1 MSESKSKPL
10 LEVND
15 LKVHFAI
22 NQSLLAKLRK
32 QDAKKVKAVDGVSF
46 SIPAGKSFGIV
57 GESGSGKT
65 TTALAI
71 MRLLELS
78 SGQVTLDGDSISS
91 AQGEVLR
98 NLRRGFQMVFQD
110 PFASLNPR
118 KRVGDIVKSALN
130 LMKIGEPASRDQKVA
145 ELFKAVGL
153 SPEQRLLFPHQFS
166 GGQRQRIV
174 IARALA
180 AEPKLLVCDEPVSAL
195 DVAIQAQI
203 LNLLMKLR
211 KHLGLTI
218 LFISHD
224 LGVVRHICDD
234 VAVMYLGV
242 IVEQGPAQEVFD
254 NPLHP
259 YTNALMSALPSFDP
273 RQRGRSN
280 RVRLTGDPPS
290 PIDLPSGCRFANR
303 CPSAIEAC
311 RQAEPALKEIKP
323 GRWVRCSRLELVD
336 HQGTAPQWKIPQ

>member
-1 MSESKSKPL
+1 VNVCVAKPKAM
-10 LEVND
+10 LEVQD

-22 NQSLLAKLRK
+22 DQSLLAKLRK
-32 QDAKKVKAVDGVSF
+32 QSTKKVKAVDGVSF
-46 SIPAGKSFGIV
+46 TIPAGKSFGIV

-71 MRLLELS
+71 MRLLKLTA
-78 SGQVTLDGDSISS
+78 GQVVLDNDSISS
-91 AQGEVLR
+91 AQGETLR
-98 NLRRGFQMVFQD
+98 KLRRGFQMVFQD

-118 KRVGDIVKSALN
+118 KRVGDIVKSALD
-130 LMKIGEPASRDQKVA
+130 LMKIGDSASRDERVA

-211 KHLGLTI
+211 KDFGLTI

-224 LGVVRHICDD
+224 LGVVRHICDE

-242 IVEQGPAQEVFD
+242 IVEQGSAQAVFD

-259 YTNALMSALPSFDP
+259 YTKALMSALPSFDP
-273 RQRGRSN
+273 RQRSRHGRI
-280 RVRLTGDPPS
+280 RLNGDPPS
-290 PIDLPSGCRFANR
+290 PIDLPSGCRFAAR
-303 CPSAIEAC
+303 CAYVKDAC
-311 RQAEPALKEIKP
+311 KQAEPPITEIEP
-323 GRWVRCSRLELVD
+323 GRWVRCSQLEFFD
-336 HQGTAPQWKIPQ
+336 HQWTIKK

>member
-1 MSESKSKPL
+1 MSLGNSKPI
-10 LEVND
+10 LEVCD

-22 NQSLLAKLRK
+22 NRSLLSRLRN
-32 QDAKKVKAVDGVSF
+32 QTAKKVKAVDGVSF
-46 SIPAGKSFGIV
+46 SIPAGKNFGIV

-71 MRLLELS
+71 MRLLKLTT
-78 SGQVTLDGDSISS
+78 GQVTLDGVNISS
-91 AQGEVLR
+91 AQGGTLR

-118 KRVGDIVKSALN
+118 KRVGDIVKSALD

-153 SPEQRLLFPHQFS
+153 SPEQRSLFPHQFS

-211 KHLGLTI
+211 KDLGLTI

-224 LGVVRHICDD
+224 LGVVRHVCDE

-242 IVEQGPAQEVFD
+242 VVEQGPAQEVFD
-254 NPLHP
+254 HPLHP

-273 RQRGRSN
+273 RKRGRGN

-290 PIDLPSGCRFANR
+290 PIDLPSGCRFASR

-311 RQAEPALKEIKP
+311 RKSEPELEEIKP
-323 GRWVRCSRLELVD
+323 GRWVRCSRLELID
-336 HQGTAPQWKIPQ
+336 HQWKIPQ